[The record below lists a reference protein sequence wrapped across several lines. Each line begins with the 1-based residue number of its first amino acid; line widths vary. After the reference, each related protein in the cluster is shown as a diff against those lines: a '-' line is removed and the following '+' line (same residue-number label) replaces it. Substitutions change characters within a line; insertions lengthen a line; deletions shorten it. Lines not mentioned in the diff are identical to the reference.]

1 MMRWS
6 RVFFVN
12 KKEKGLESISREF
25 LKGKKKENDFL
36 LLLLLLLLFTGL
48 SVAPV
53 LFFPY
58 FSFKICFTRKIL
70 RFLDLLMQG
79 FVYFID
85 KKLIV
90 VVEIFP
96 FPKAKRRVHTKKRR
110 RRKKITSKARDRSS
124 LAVFHHSF
132 FSSPLHSFFF
142 FRTKKNTLASCHRSF
157 KRNLSKVSQ
166 RVKWIENGEQ
176 GTLTKKEKRTRA
188 PSFFLFFS

>member
-1 MMRWS
+1 M
-6 RVFFVN
+6 
-12 KKEKGLESISREF
+12 ESISREF

-36 LLLLLLLLFTGL
+36 LLLLFLLFCWTLLFTGRTCAL
-48 SVAPV
+48 
-53 LFFPY
+53 
-58 FSFKICFTRKIL
+58 FSFFFFQICFTRKIL

-90 VVEIFP
+90 MLRFSHS
-96 FPKAKRRVHTKKRR
+96 RRPNGGCIQKKDGGE
-110 RRKKITSKARDRSS
+110 KKITSKARDRSS
-124 LAVFHHSF
+124 LAFFHHSF

-188 PSFFLFFS
+188 PSFFLFFSLP